1 MSKTETKKNETKQTL
16 FDKSNYMLML
26 VGLVVL
32 ALGFF
37 MMGGGGS
44 ADPKVFDPNEVYGA
58 SRITIAPILIVA
70 GFVIEIFA
78 IMRKSGSTDAS

>member
-1 MSKTETKKNETKQTL
+1 MSKTDNPKNATKQPL
-16 FDKSNYMLML
+16 FEKGNYMLML

-37 MMGGGGS
+37 MMAGGGS
-44 ADPKVFDPNEVYGA
+44 TDPKVFDPNEVYGVK
-58 SRITIAPILIVA
+58 RITIAPILIIA

-78 IMRKSGSTDAS
+78 IMRKSGSSDAS